1 MDKAAVAEATA
12 RLTAPGEPWETFM
25 ADVDGTE
32 QRLFRHAPPNL
43 RELYRQG
50 LAFADA
56 PCVIYQ
62 QERYSFQ
69 EVWQQAALT
78 AMALQRTG
86 VGKGDRVAIAMRNY
100 PEWMFSYM
108 AVTAVGAIA
117 VAMNA
122 WWSAEEMAYGLEHSG
137 ARLLIADS
145 ERVER
150 AAAGGAPDGVEVVA
164 VRTPGPLPAGV
175 LDWDAWRAFASPADA
190 RMPEPEVEPGDDAML
205 LYTSGST
212 AHPKGVLTTH
222 LSIIHAVLG
231 WECAA
236 AINAALVPP
245 TPLDVQPGL
254 LLTVPLFHV
263 TGLNVHFLSSFRQG
277 RKMVAMYKWD
287 PALALDL
294 LEAEQLTLFHGVPS
308 MAWEL
313 INQPDYARRD
323 LRHLRAIGGGGA
335 PLPAEHARQVAERV
349 PGGMA
354 GNGYGMTETN
364 GLGTNVAGPGL
375 LEHPGTCGRPIPPM
389 ARVRIAD
396 PQGHPLPPG
405 QTGEIW
411 IRGAMNF
418 RGYWRN
424 PEATRETLVDGWV
437 RTGDIGHMD
446 AEDYVYIT
454 DRAKDMVL
462 RGGENIGCPE
472 VEAVLCE
479 HPDVYECAVFGVPDE
494 RLGEALAAVVMR
506 RPGSTATAAALQ
518 AHVAEHLA
526 RFKVPDHI
534 WLRDSQLPRIASG
547 KIFKRGIRDE
557 AIRVLQGTGMS

>member
-1 MDKAAVAEATA
+1 MDKTAIAEATA
-12 RLTAPGEPWETFM
+12 RVTAPGEPYETFQ
-25 ADVDGTE
+25 AEVEGVQ
-32 QRLFRHAPPNL
+32 QRLFRHAPENL

-50 LAFADA
+50 LEHADA
-56 PCVIYQ
+56 PFIVYQ
-62 QERYSFQ
+62 QERYSFR
-69 EVWQQAALT
+69 EVWQQAAVT
-78 AMALQRTG
+78 ALALQRSG
-86 VGKGDRVAIAMRNY
+86 VGKGDRVAISMRNY

-108 AVTAVGAIA
+108 AITAIGAVA

-137 ARLLIADS
+137 ARLLIADA
-145 ERVER
+145 ERAER
-150 AAAGGAPDGVEVVA
+150 AANGGCPAGVQVVA
-164 VRTPGPLPAGV
+164 VRMSSALPAGMH
-175 LDWDAWRAFASPADA
+175 DWADWRAGLDPATA
-190 RMPEPEVEPGDDAML
+190 TMPEPAVAAEDDAML

-222 LSIIHAVLG
+222 RSIIHAVLG

-236 AINAALVPP
+236 VINASLVPP
-245 TPLDVQPGL
+245 APPEVQAGL
-254 LLTVPLFHV
+254 ILTVPLFHV
-263 TGLNVHFLSSFRQG
+263 TGLNVHFLSSFRPG
-277 RKMVAMYKWD
+277 RKVVAMYKWD
-287 PALALDL
+287 PAAALDI
-294 LEAEQLTLFHGVPS
+294 LEQEQITLFHGVPS

-313 INQPDYARRD
+313 INQPDYDQRD
-323 LRHLRAIGGGGA
+323 LSYLRAIGGGGA
-335 PLPAEHARQVAERV
+335 PLPPEHARRMAGKV
-349 PGGMA
+349 PGSAA

-389 ARVRIAD
+389 ASVRIAD
-396 PQGHPLPPG
+396 DDGCPLPAG

-411 IRGAMNF
+411 IKGAMNF

-446 AEDYVYIT
+446 VEDYVYIT

-472 VEAVLCE
+472 VEAILSM
-479 HPDVYECAVFGVPDE
+479 HPAVYECAVFGVPDA
-494 RLGEALAAVVMR
+494 RLGETLAAVIMQ
-506 RPGSTATAAALQ
+506 RPGTEVTQADLQ

-534 WLRDSQLPRIASG
+534 WIQSEQLPRIASG
-547 KIFKRGIRDE
+547 KIYKRGLRE
-557 AIRVLQGTGMS
+557 QAIGELQAG